1 MQGSLSARRRE
12 LILLAYDQFDV
23 DDSGEVNLEDMR
35 AAYDTSH
42 HPEVQGGSK
51 TSDEV
56 LTEFLGGF
64 EGTKKDGTKS
74 SHGGMQSKLCYL
86 LMFDFFTLCVF
97 GTQVW

>member
-64 EGTKKDGTKS
+64 EGPKKDGTKS
-74 SHGGMQSKLCYL
+74 SHGGMHPAPDDTREYIHAIKAL
-86 LMFDFFTLCVF
+86 LFAHV
-97 GTQVW
+97 